1 MFQIPDGT
9 SSAAVPG
16 QQEDEAGRRLRA
28 DVGRLQAVH
37 LLHVR
42 HTGARGPHAE
52 APVQFAGLVQWQYG
66 VGDLFDA
73 GLHLGRPAPKL
84 LTLFKQRVKM
94 KSDIFQRRKR
104 SSLEDFKFF

>member
-28 DVGRLQAVH
+28 DVGRLQADH

-73 GLHLGRPAPKL
+73 GLHLGRPDPKL
-84 LTLFKQRVKM
+84 LNLFKQ
-94 KSDIFQRRKR
+94 
-104 SSLEDFKFF
+104 E